1 MRHAAS
7 RGAFCLTALPAPFP
21 TDFPAAVVRLPS
33 FFRVARICSVR
44 SPLYGNIPRVFP
56 TRTPSLPYKTERFSG
71 QKTTL
76 PRKGNGQGCDE
87 RNFSRSRKR
96 IKEKRAVGKRF
107 RLSPNDCL
115 TAIERKSATCFVGN
129 GLRLTAFDCL
139 TAMVFFVGAAHTRK
153 GHCPLTHIAQAY
165 GLLMGGNELRL
176 SALTATR

>member
-56 TRTPSLPYKTERFSG
+56 TRTPSLPYKTERFFG

-87 RNFSRSRKR
+87 RNFSRSRKQ
-96 IKEKRAVGKRF
+96 IKEKSAVGKRF
-107 RLSPNDCL
+107 RLSPAERPTAISAQVCDLLGTGEWLRGKAAL
-115 TAIERKSATCFVGN
+115 TAGAVERKPTVCFVGN
-129 GLRLTAFDCL
+129 SFGCRR
-139 TAMVFFVGAAHTRK
+139 M
-153 GHCPLTHIAQAY
+153 IA
-165 GLLMGGNELRL
+165 
-176 SALTATR
+176 

>member
-56 TRTPSLPYKTERFSG
+56 TRTPSLPYKTERFFG

-96 IKEKRAVGKRF
+96 IKEKSAVGKRF
-107 RLSPNDCL
+107 RLSPAERPTAISAQVCDSLIMEIYAALPPL
-115 TAIERKSATCFVGN
+115 TAGAVERKPTVCFVGN
-129 GLRLTAFDCL
+129 SFGCRR
-139 TAMVFFVGAAHTRK
+139 M
-153 GHCPLTHIAQAY
+153 IA
-165 GLLMGGNELRL
+165 
-176 SALTATR
+176 